1 MIITEQSVARCL
13 YSPLSKS
20 LKDDMLPKLPMI
32 GGYKGGRGKIPV
44 NDILEYLVL
53 AFDIQ
58 SPLQRELKDYYTRK
72 REAAKIA
79 GFPLGADGKWRDDAQ
94 SIMIGT
100 DKWFNGLLAGYLS
113 LQATPEYMQLIIYLE
128 LLARKTR
135 GILDG
140 DIDDKTHVVVKSLTE
155 SIRELTDKV
164 FGTAGEDEV
173 QAARQALYAKA
184 EEDRVRM
191 RPEDIIGLLNEEG
204 VLPSAWGYGDGY
216 KVEPI
221 TFIGDTQ
228 PMTDGV

>member
-1 MIITEQSVARCL
+1 MVLNESVVSKCL
-13 YSPLSKS
+13 YNPLSGN
-20 LKDDMLPKLPMI
+20 LKEEMSPKLPMI
-32 GGYKGGRGKIPV
+32 KEYRGGKGKIPI
-44 NDILEYLVL
+44 NNILKYLIL
-53 AFDIQ
+53 MYDLQ
-58 SPLQRELKDYYTRK
+58 SPLHREVKDYYGRK
-72 REAAKIA
+72 KASAMAAE
-79 GFPLGADGKWRDDAQ
+79 FPMGQDGKWRDDAQ
-94 SIMIGT
+94 SILIGT
-100 DKWFNGLLAGYLS
+100 DKWFNGLLAQYLS

-155 SIRELTDKV
+155 SISELTSRV

-184 EEDRVRM
+184 EDDRIRM
-191 RPEDIIGLLNEEG
+191 RPEDVVNLMNENGE
-204 VLPSAWGYGDGY
+204 LPSSWGYGDGY
-216 KVEPI
+216 EVEQI

>member
-1 MIITEQSVARCL
+1 
-13 YSPLSKS
+13 
-20 LKDDMLPKLPMI
+20 MLPKLQAI
-32 GGYKGGRGKIPV
+32 SEYKKGKGG
-44 NDILEYLVL
+44 ILINNILKYLIL

-58 SPLQRELKDYYTRK
+58 SPLQREMKDYYARK

-79 GFPLGADGKWRDDAQ
+79 EFPVGQDGKWREDAQ

-100 DKWFNGLLAGYLS
+100 DKWFNGLLAQYLS

-204 VLPSAWGYGDGY
+204 VLPSEWGYGNGY
-216 KVEPI
+216 GVEQI
-221 TFIGDTQ
+221 TFIGDKQ